1 MSNFVKMKLLEHKI
15 PIVEIPIESKV
26 RLFIKREDLTHPE
39 ISGNKYW
46 KMFYNVKKYLE
57 KEVSERKII
66 TFGGAFSNHI
76 AAAAALGN
84 EFGIKTLGVIR
95 GNELEDSWQENPTLF
110 SAHQNGMSFRF
121 VTRETYRYKEKL
133 MVELQEEFPESL
145 VVPEGGTNENAVEGI
160 QYMLTDETK
169 DFDYICS
176 AVGTGGTVSGLS
188 KFAQP
193 HQKII
198 GFKAVKDNSLENRIK
213 NLSKKD
219 NFILIDASDGG
230 FGKITDENVR
240 FINEFYQ
247 YFGIVLEPVYTGK
260 MLRKIFEMIADDY
273 FPANSKI
280 LAFHTG
286 GLQGIV
292 GANEMLKKKNR
303 NLILLQD
310 KN

>member
-1 MSNFVKMKLLEHKI
+1 MKLLEHKI

-76 AAAAALGN
+76 AAAAALGK

-121 VTRETYRYKEKL
+121 VTRETYRYKEK
-133 MVELQEEFPESL
+133 MMKELQEEFPESL

-160 QYMLTDETK
+160 QYMLTDETN

-219 NFILIDASDGG
+219 NFTLVDASDGG

>member
-1 MSNFVKMKLLEHKI
+1 MKFLEHKI

-121 VTRETYRYKEKL
+121 VTRETYRYKERL
-133 MVELQEEFPESL
+133 MAELQEEFPESL

-160 QYMLTDETK
+160 QYMLTDETN

-219 NFILIDASDGG
+219 NFTLVDASDGG

-260 MLRKIFEMIADDY
+260 MLRKIFEMIADNY

-303 NLILLQD
+303 NLINVL
-310 KN
+310 

>member
-1 MSNFVKMKLLEHKI
+1 MSNFAKMKLLEHKI

-76 AAAAALGN
+76 AAAAALGK
-84 EFGIKTLGVIR
+84 EFGIKTLGIIR

-121 VTRETYRYKEKL
+121 VTRETYRYKERL
-133 MVELQEEFPESL
+133 MAELQEEFPESL

-219 NFILIDASDGG
+219 NFTLVDASDGG

-303 NLILLQD
+303 NLINVL
-310 KN
+310 

>member
-1 MSNFVKMKLLEHKI
+1 MKLLEHKI

-46 KMFYNVKKYLE
+46 KMFFNVKKYLE
-57 KEVSERKII
+57 KEVAERKII

-121 VTRETYRYKEKL
+121 VTRETYRYKEK
-133 MVELQEEFPESL
+133 MMKELQEEFPESL

-219 NFILIDASDGG
+219 NFTLIDASDGG

-286 GLQGIV
+286 GLQGIF

-303 NLILLQD
+303 NLILLHD

>member
-1 MSNFVKMKLLEHKI
+1 MKLLEHKI

-121 VTRETYRYKEKL
+121 VTRETYRYKEK
-133 MVELQEEFPESL
+133 MMKELQTEFPESL

-160 QYMLTDETK
+160 QYMLTDETN

-303 NLILLQD
+303 NLILLHD

>member
-1 MSNFVKMKLLEHKI
+1 MKLLEHKI

-121 VTRETYRYKEKL
+121 VTRETYRYKEK
-133 MVELQEEFPESL
+133 MMKELQEEFPESL

-160 QYMLTDETK
+160 QYMLNDETK
-169 DFDYICS
+169 EFDYICS

-193 HQKII
+193 HQKVI

-303 NLILLQD
+303 NLILLHD

>member
-1 MSNFVKMKLLEHKI
+1 MKLLEHKI

-76 AAAAALGN
+76 AAASALGN
-84 EFGIKTLGVIR
+84 EFGIETLGIIR

-121 VTRETYRYKEKL
+121 VTRETYRYKERL
-133 MVELQEEFPESL
+133 MAELQEEFPESL

-193 HQKII
+193 HQKVI

-219 NFILIDASDGG
+219 NFTLVDASDGG

-303 NLILLQD
+303 NLINVL
-310 KN
+310 

>member
-1 MSNFVKMKLLEHKI
+1 MKLLEHKI

-76 AAAAALGN
+76 AAASALGN
-84 EFGIKTLGVIR
+84 EFGIETLGIIR

-121 VTRETYRYKEKL
+121 VTRETYRYKERL
-133 MVELQEEFPESL
+133 MAELQEEFPESL

-193 HQKII
+193 HQKVI

-219 NFILIDASDGG
+219 NFTLVDASDGG

-260 MLRKIFEMIADDY
+260 MLRKIFEMIADNY

>member
-1 MSNFVKMKLLEHKI
+1 MPNFVKMKLLEHKI

-303 NLILLQD
+303 NLIKVL
-310 KN
+310 